1 MKKSFYFLTLMSFL
15 IIPFSVEMNG
25 QESSRA
31 SALIEEVI
39 TTARKKVEAE
49 QEVPISI
56 TSISSDQI
64 EVLKIR
70 DLTEITSIPNVSL
83 DEIGTSNHVPNF
95 QIRGLG
101 HNSSIASV
109 ESPVAMINDGVY
121 VGNGL
126 VSDGFDI
133 ESIQVLRGP
142 QGTVM
147 GKNSIGG
154 AVLVNTKN
162 PGDTWESTM
171 RLAYDGFGNPGGM
184 NKYVQFAS
192 GGPLS
197 DKLKVRAVVH
207 TNDNEGWHRNNF
219 NNTPHG
225 EIESTMFRGTV
236 LLSPSDS
243 LDISLKYLSQE
254 TDGDGPSAQCFQ
266 LFEGGP
272 ACLNPAF
279 NRDRNAFDLNI
290 NEEGFLEDEVSS
302 LTLKVEKDVDFGN
315 GLITYIYGDSSIEM
329 QSMGDIDGLPIFIF
343 HAPQELEDDYS
354 SHEIR
359 FNGSFENFDL
369 LVGYATFDRDLMFH
383 EMRLLPAT

>member
-1 MKKSFYFLTLMSFL
+1 MKKSFYLLTLTSLLM
-15 IIPFSVEMNG
+15 IPFSSEING

-31 SALIEEVI
+31 SALIEEVV

-207 TNDNEGWHRNNF
+207 NVSNNIKQPNKLKPIPIDKF
-219 NNTPHG
+219 N
-225 EIESTMFRGTV
+225 F
-236 LLSPSDS
+236 
-243 LDISLKYLSQE
+243 
-254 TDGDGPSAQCFQ
+254 
-266 LFEGGP
+266 
-272 ACLNPAF
+272 
-279 NRDRNAFDLNI
+279 
-290 NEEGFLEDEVSS
+290 
-302 LTLKVEKDVDFGN
+302 
-315 GLITYIYGDSSIEM
+315 
-329 QSMGDIDGLPIFIF
+329 
-343 HAPQELEDDYS
+343 
-354 SHEIR
+354 
-359 FNGSFENFDL
+359 
-369 LVGYATFDRDLMFH
+369 
-383 EMRLLPAT
+383 